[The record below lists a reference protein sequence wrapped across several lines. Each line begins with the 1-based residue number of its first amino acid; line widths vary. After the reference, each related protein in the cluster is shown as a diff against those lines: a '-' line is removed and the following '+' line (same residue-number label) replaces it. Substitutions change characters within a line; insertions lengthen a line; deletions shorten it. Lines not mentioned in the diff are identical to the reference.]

1 MEFRYG
7 DFSRRRIFLGAI
19 LGVAGK
25 LGWRRRY
32 PDGGRAGGRARMASR
47 GCRDFYR
54 LYFRRDL
61 FNIFI
66 DSKKEKNAEPH
77 RFWHIFGRGRRGRA
91 VLGRTNYKLVF
102 EIMTKQEAKIR
113 IEKLRSEIDYHRYL
127 YHVLDKI
134 EISDAAL
141 DSLKHELYKLEQQF
155 PDLITAD
162 SPTQRVGGEALKQF
176 KKVAHAVPMLSIEDA
191 FTFEEVKGWEER
203 MRRLSPHDKYDY
215 YAEIKMDGLA
225 MSLIY
230 EDGVFTVGATRGDG
244 KIGEDVTQNL
254 KTIEAI
260 PLRLRVPTESE
271 VKKFL
276 ARFPGV
282 DKKKFEQKIYS
293 LSGRAELRGEAF
305 MRKKTWSE
313 LNREQK
319 KRGEAEF
326 ANPRNAAAG
335 SIRQLDSKITA
346 SRHLDF
352 YGYDVITDF
361 GQKNH
366 DEAHEILK
374 LLGVKVNPHNIY
386 CKNLDEVEKFHK
398 HMAVIRAKQDFW
410 FDGIV
415 VNVNNIVL
423 FKKLG
428 VVGKTPRA
436 VLAYKFPG
444 EEATTKLL
452 EVHWQVGRTGALTP
466 VATMEPA
473 QIGGTTVT
481 HATLHNPDEIKRLGV
496 KIGDTVILEKAGDV
510 IPKIKSV
517 FSRMRTGR
525 EKDIAIPRKC
535 PICGSNLEY
544 KKIKSGKKE
553 EAGAILFCTNKK
565 CYAQE
570 VENII
575 HFVSKKALNI
585 DGMGEEIVRRF
596 VDLGLIA
603 TMADIFTLKKE
614 DIAGLERFGEKSADN
629 LIEAIGA
636 AKRVS
641 LARFVYALGIPNVGE
656 EMANVLSRHFGDLRK
671 IMSAKKDELLKIGDV
686 GYVVAESVLTFF
698 NDEKNKKIIS
708 GLLKNGIE
716 IEEVKISKHQP
727 LAGKTFVLTG
737 SMESMTRDEAK
748 DKIRVLGG
756 DISSSVSKETDF
768 VVAGAEPGSKYDRAK
783 KNGIKILDEKEF
795 LKLIK

>member
-1 MEFRYG
+1 MVF
-7 DFSRRRIFLGAI
+7 
-19 LGVAGK
+19 GV
-25 LGWRRRY
+25 
-32 PDGGRAGGRARMASR
+32 
-47 GCRDFYR
+47 
-54 LYFRRDL
+54 
-61 FNIFI
+61 
-66 DSKKEKNAEPH
+66 
-77 RFWHIFGRGRRGRA
+77 
-91 VLGRTNYKLVF
+91 
-102 EIMTKQEAKIR
+102 MTKQEAKTR
-113 IEKLRSEIDYHRYL
+113 IDKLKDEINYHRYL
-127 YHVLDKI
+127 YHVLDKV

-141 DSLKHELYKLEQQF
+141 DSLKHELYKLEQEF
-155 PDLITAD
+155 PDLITPD
-162 SPTQRVGGEALKQF
+162 SPTQRVGGEALDKF
-176 KKVAHAVPMLSIEDA
+176 KKVAHVVPMLSIEDA
-191 FTFEEVKGWEER
+191 FSFEEVGEWEER
-203 MRRLSPHDKYDY
+203 MKRLSPHDKYDY

-230 EDGVFTVGATRGDG
+230 QNGMFTTGATRGDG

-260 PLRLRVPTESE
+260 PLRLRVPSEAE
-271 VKKFL
+271 VKKFI
-276 ARFPGV
+276 ARFPEV
-282 DKKKFEQKIYS
+282 DKKKFEHKIYS
-293 LSGRAELRGEAF
+293 LDGRVEIRGEAF
-305 MRKKTWSE
+305 MRKKTWGE

-352 YGYDVITDF
+352 YGYDLITDF

-366 DEAHEILK
+366 EEAHEILK

-398 HMAVIRAKQDFW
+398 HMAVIREKQDFW

-415 VNVNNIVL
+415 VNVNDIVL

-496 KIGDTVILEKAGDV
+496 KIGDTVVLEKAGDV

-517 FSRMRTGR
+517 LLRMRTGH
-525 EKDIAIPRKC
+525 EKMIHIPTKC
-535 PICGSNLEY
+535 PICGSPLEF

-603 TMADIFTLKKE
+603 TMADIFTLKKQ

-629 LIEAIGA
+629 LMEAIGA
-636 AKRVS
+636 AKKVS
-641 LARFVYALGIPNVGE
+641 LARFIYALGIPNVGE
-656 EMANVLSRHFGDLRK
+656 EMGNALARHFGDIKK
-671 IMSAKKDELLKIGDV
+671 IMSAKKDELLKVGDV
-686 GYVVAESVLTFF
+686 GGVVAESVIKFF
-698 NDEKNKKIIS
+698 DDEKNKKLIS
-708 GLLKNGIE
+708 ELLKNGVQ
-716 IEEVKISKHQP
+716 IEEVKISHHQP

-748 DKIRVLGG
+748 DKIRALGG
-756 DISSSVSKETDF
+756 DVSSSVSKETDF
-768 VVAGAEPGSKYDRAK
+768 VVSGAEPGSKYDKAK
-783 KNGIKILDEKEF
+783 KIGVKIIDEKEF
-795 LKLIK
+795 LKLVK

>member
-1 MEFRYG
+1 M
-7 DFSRRRIFLGAI
+7 
-19 LGVAGK
+19 V
-25 LGWRRRY
+25 
-32 PDGGRAGGRARMASR
+32 
-47 GCRDFYR
+47 
-54 LYFRRDL
+54 
-61 FNIFI
+61 
-66 DSKKEKNAEPH
+66 
-77 RFWHIFGRGRRGRA
+77 FW
-91 VLGRTNYKLVF
+91 
-102 EIMTKQEAKIR
+102 IMTKQEAEIR
-113 IEKLRSEIDYHRYL
+113 IKKLRKEIDYHRYL

-162 SPTQRVGGEALKQF
+162 SPTQRIGGEALKQF
-176 KKVAHAVPMLSIEDA
+176 KKVPHAVPMLSIEDA
-191 FTFEEVKGWEER
+191 FTLEEVKEWEER
-203 MRRLSPHDKYDY
+203 MKRLAPHDKYDY

-230 EDGVFTVGATRGDG
+230 EDGVFAVGATRGDG

-260 PLRLRVPTESE
+260 PLRLRVPGEAE

-276 ARFPGV
+276 VRFPDV

-293 LSGRAELRGEAF
+293 LGGRVEIRGEAF
-305 MRKKTWSE
+305 MRKKTWAE

-319 KRGEAEF
+319 KRGEQEF

-352 YGYDVITDF
+352 YGYDLITDF

-366 DEAHEILK
+366 QESHEILK

-386 CKNLDEVEKFHK
+386 CKNLEEVEKSHK
-398 HMAVIRAKQDFW
+398 HMAAIRAKQDYW

-436 VLAYKFPG
+436 ILAYKFPG
-444 EEATTKLL
+444 EEAATRLL
-452 EVHWQVGRTGALTP
+452 SVAWQVGRTGALTP

-473 QIGGTTVT
+473 QIGGTTIT

-496 KIGDTVILEKAGDV
+496 KIGDTVVLEKAGDV

-517 FSRMRTGR
+517 LLRMRTGH
-525 EKDIAIPRKC
+525 EKSIHIPTKC
-535 PICGSNLEY
+535 PICGSDLEY
-544 KKIKSGKKE
+544 KKIKAGKKE
-553 EAGAILFCTNKK
+553 GAGAILYCTNKN
-565 CYAQE
+565 CFAAE
-570 VENII
+570 VGRII
-575 HFVSKKALNI
+575 HFVSKKAFNMDGVGEKNI
-585 DGMGEEIVRRF
+585 EQFVNAGLVRTPA
-596 VDLGLIA
+596 DL
-603 TMADIFTLKKE
+603 FTLKKE
-614 DIAGLERFGEKSADN
+614 DIMSLERFAEKSAEN
-629 LIEAIGA
+629 TINSIQGA
-636 AKRVS
+636 KKVS
-641 LARFVYALGIPNVGE
+641 FARFLYASGIPNVGE
-656 EMANVLSRHFGDLRK
+656 EMANVLARHFGALEK
-671 IMSAKKDELLKIGDV
+671 LEKAGKDELEKAPDV
-686 GYVVAESVLTFF
+686 GEVVANSIIQYFR
-698 NDEKNKKIIS
+698 DAKNKK
-708 GLLKNGIE
+708 LLEDLKNNG
-716 IEEVKISKHQP
+716 VKIEDVKINHHQP

-748 DKIRVLGG
+748 DKIRALGG

-768 VVAGAEPGSKYDRAK
+768 VVGGAEPGSKYDKAK
-783 KNGIKILDEKEF
+783 KLGVKIIDEKEF
-795 LKLIK
+795 LRLTKT

>member
-1 MEFRYG
+1 
-7 DFSRRRIFLGAI
+7 
-19 LGVAGK
+19 
-25 LGWRRRY
+25 
-32 PDGGRAGGRARMASR
+32 
-47 GCRDFYR
+47 
-54 LYFRRDL
+54 
-61 FNIFI
+61 
-66 DSKKEKNAEPH
+66 
-77 RFWHIFGRGRRGRA
+77 
-91 VLGRTNYKLVF
+91 
-102 EIMTKQEAKIR
+102 MTKDEAKKR
-113 IEKLRSEIDYHRYL
+113 IKKLRDEIDYHRYL
-127 YHVLDKI
+127 YHVLDKV

-155 PDLITAD
+155 PDLITLD
-162 SPTQRVGGEALKQF
+162 SPTQRVGGEALDKF
-176 KKVAHAVPMLSIEDA
+176 EKVAHEVPMLSIEDA
-191 FTFEEVKGWEER
+191 FSFHEAREWEER
-203 MRRLSPHDKYDY
+203 MKRLSPHEKYDY

-225 MSLIY
+225 MSLNY
-230 EDGVFTVGATRGDG
+230 EDGVFEVGATRGDG
-244 KIGEDVTQNL
+244 KIGENVTQNL

-260 PLRLRVPTESE
+260 PLRLRVPGESE
-271 VKKFL
+271 VKHFLQKF
-276 ARFPGV
+276 PDV
-282 DKKKFEQKIYS
+282 DKEKFKKKIFS
-293 LSGRAELRGEAF
+293 LDGRVEIRGEAF
-305 MRKKTWSE
+305 MRKKTWAE

-352 YGYDVITDF
+352 YGYDLITDF

-366 DEAHEILK
+366 EEAHEILK

-386 CKNLDEVEKFHK
+386 CKNLEEVEKFHK
-398 HMAVIRAKQDFW
+398 HMAAIRAKQDFW

-415 VNVNNIVL
+415 VNVNNIIL

-444 EEATTKLL
+444 EEATTRLL

-496 KIGDTVILEKAGDV
+496 KIHDTVILEKAGDV

-517 FSRMRTGR
+517 LLRMRTGH
-525 EKDIAIPRKC
+525 EKPIHIPAKC
-535 PICGSNLEY
+535 PICGSDLEY
-544 KKIKSGKKE
+544 KKIKAGKKE
-553 EAGAILFCTNKK
+553 EVARLDSRGLADARRGVILFCTNKK

-636 AKRVS
+636 AKKVS
-641 LARFVYALGIPNVGE
+641 LARLIYALGISNVGE
-656 EMANVLSRHFGDLRK
+656 EMANALSRHFGDIHK
-671 IMSAKKDELLKIGDV
+671 IMSAKKDELLKVGDV
-686 GYVVAESVLTFF
+686 GEVVAESVLTFF
-698 NDEKNKKIIS
+698 NDEKNKKLIAE
-708 GLLKNGIE
+708 LLKNGVK
-716 IEEVKISKHQP
+716 IEEVKISRHQP

-737 SMESMTRDEAK
+737 TLEKMTRDEAK
-748 DKIRVLGG
+748 DKIRALGG
-756 DISSSVSKETDF
+756 DVSSSVSKETDF
-768 VVAGAEPGSKYDRAK
+768 VVAGAEAGSKLDRAEK
-783 KNGIKILDEKEF
+783 LGVKIIEEKEF
-795 LKLIK
+795 LRMLK